1 VTLLSE
7 CDQLPDHTLKWA
19 QALSE
24 EIRQLRHDLRRFV
37 EAPKTET
44 FVIAEASIKAEIHGD
59 IVMGNKSSTD
69 SSVHI
74 SGTVGAFAQSG
85 AVQIITGSINQRITS
100 LQNDPETKPAADAL
114 KKLTDAVVVSQDIP
128 SERERKRYLEDI
140 EELTA
145 QAARPKAEREKGVYG
160 PIIDRLMSLCSGAGG
175 LAAIWAVA
183 GPTITTL
190 FS

>member
-1 VTLLSE
+1 MSVEEELRGIR
-7 CDQLPDHTLKWA
+7 
-19 QALSE
+19 E
-24 EIRQLRHDLRRFV
+24 EIGQMRAEILCVL
-37 EAPKTET
+37 EAIRTEA
-44 FVIAEASIKAEIHGD
+44 FFNAEIHGD
-59 IVMGNKSSTD
+59 IVMGDKTD

-85 AVQIITGSINQRITS
+85 ALQIITGSINQKITS

-114 KKLTDAVVVSQDIP
+114 KQLADAIQVSKEIL
-128 SERERKRYLEDI
+128 SERERKRHLEDI

-160 PIIDRLMSLCSGAGG
+160 PIIDRLMSLCEGAGG

-183 GPTITTL
+183 GPTITAL